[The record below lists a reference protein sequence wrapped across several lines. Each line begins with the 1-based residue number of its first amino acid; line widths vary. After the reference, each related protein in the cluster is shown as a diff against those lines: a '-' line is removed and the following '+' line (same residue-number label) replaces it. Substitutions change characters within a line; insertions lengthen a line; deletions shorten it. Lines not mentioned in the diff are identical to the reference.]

1 MCKRTQANWQ
11 ESNKKLM
18 PLKVEVVATDSQ
30 VWSGEASRVV
40 LRTKSGEIGLLP
52 GHSPLLASLAD
63 GPISIKPVEGE
74 EIKAAIHGGFVT
86 VDSNN
91 VIVLAETA
99 ELASQ
104 IDVKRAQLAKEEATK
119 SGDKEALKRA
129 ESRLAIT
136 GN

>member
-1 MCKRTQANWQ
+1 
-11 ESNKKLM
+11 M
-18 PLKVEVVATDSQ
+18 PLKVEVVATDSK
-30 VWSGEASRVV
+30 VWSGEASKVI

-63 GPISIKPVEGE
+63 GPITIKPIEGE

-91 VIVLAETA
+91 VIVLADSA
-99 ELASQ
+99 ELANE
-104 IDVKRAQLAKEEATK
+104 IDVKRVQIAKEEATK
-119 SGDKEALKRA
+119 TGDKEALKRA

>member
-1 MCKRTQANWQ
+1 
-11 ESNKKLM
+11 M

-63 GPISIKPVEGE
+63 GPISIKPLEGE

-104 IDVKRAQLAKEEATK
+104 IDIKRAQKAKEEAIQ